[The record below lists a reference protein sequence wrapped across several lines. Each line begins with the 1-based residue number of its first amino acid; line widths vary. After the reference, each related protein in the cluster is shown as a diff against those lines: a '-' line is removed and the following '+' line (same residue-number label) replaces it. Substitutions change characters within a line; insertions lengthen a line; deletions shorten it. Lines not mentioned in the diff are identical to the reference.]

1 MEAERSNRILAKH
14 SGAILKAHSEALERI
29 PRALVLLDHQP
40 FGTGLVAG
48 AQNFGPV
55 EVAFS

>member
-1 MEAERSNRILAKH
+1 MEAERSKSNPGEA
-14 SGAILKAHSEALERI
+14 SGEILKAHSEALERI